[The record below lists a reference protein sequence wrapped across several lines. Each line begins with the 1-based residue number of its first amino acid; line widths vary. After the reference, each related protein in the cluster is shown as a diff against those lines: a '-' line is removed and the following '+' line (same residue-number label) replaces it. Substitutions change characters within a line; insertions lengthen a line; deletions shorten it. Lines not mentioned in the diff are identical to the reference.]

1 MSTSQKF
8 WNFSNR
14 VYQNDDVQDACL
26 ALQNKY
32 GLDVNLILF
41 CCWSGALHGEFTEEL
56 FEQSLRE
63 ALDWRQNV
71 VEPLRN
77 VRSWLKQEIHN
88 RRFSANSSVMD
99 FRAVVKATELESE
112 RLQQMDLERLID
124 HSSGSEFEPL
134 NSSAKNLRRYC
145 DRCGV
150 DLTNDV
156 KLLLALILD
165 ACLPDEGPD
174 KALRAL
180 S

>member
-1 MSTSQKF
+1 MSTSQIF

-77 VRSWLKQEIHN
+77 VRSWLKQEVQNGRI
-88 RRFSANSSVMD
+88 SADSSVMD
-99 FRAVVKATELESE
+99 FRDAVKATELESE
-112 RLQQMDLERLID
+112 RLQQIDLERLVD
-124 HSSGSEFEPL
+124 RSSDGEFEPL
-134 NSSAKNLRRYC
+134 NSSARNLRRYC

-156 KLLLALILD
+156 KRLLALVLD
-165 ACLPDEGPD
+165 ASLSDVGPDE
-174 KALRAL
+174 ALRAL